1 MRWPPLS
8 GPWRAIPVL
17 GPTQILAW
25 GALFYPPVL
34 VMPLIAAERDWSLA
48 FCMGGFS
55 RGLLMA
61 GLVAPTV
68 GGLIDRYGGHWV
80 MAAGALVGALGVV
93 ALALTTNRANYLA
106 AGMAIGIAM
115 PASLYDPAFATL
127 GRIFGAE
134 ARRPITI
141 LTFIG
146 GFASTVSWPATYVL
160 IGHLSWKGAYFVY
173 AALLALVAA
182 PLLAFALPRERFKAR
197 ALAPGEVHVPPKT
210 LPARG
215 AVFTLIIVAFTAYAF
230 IPSAMS
236 AHLLAIF
243 DRLGIDYKVGVILGA
258 LFGPA
263 QVLSRLAEFLYAREV
278 HPLLIAR
285 FAVAL
290 TIAGFALI
298 FALGINLW
306 VATAFMVMFGVT
318 NGLMTIARGTVPLVL
333 FGAGGYGKIV
343 GKIAGPA
350 LAMQAAAPLVLALVA
365 ERLGDYHALGVVALF
380 AIAALTAFFVVR
392 RP

>member
-1 MRWPPLS
+1 MRWQRLS

-55 RGLLMA
+55 LGLLMA

-80 MAAGALVGALGVV
+80 MAGGALVGALGLL
-93 ALALTTNRANYLA
+93 ALALTAERVNFLA
-106 AGMAIGIAM
+106 AWMAIGVAM
-115 PASLYDPAFATL
+115 AASLYDPAFATL

-141 LTFIG
+141 LTFMG
-146 GFASTVSWPATYVL
+146 GFASTVSWPTTYVL
-160 IGHLSWKGAYFVY
+160 IEHLGWKGAYLVY
-173 AALLALVAA
+173 AALLAFVAA

-197 ALAPGEVHVPPKT
+197 PLAPGEVHLPPKT

-215 AVFTLIIVAFTAYAF
+215 AVFILVIVAFTAYAF
-230 IPSAMS
+230 IPSALS
-236 AHLLAIF
+236 AHMLAIF
-243 DRLGIDYKVGVILGA
+243 NRLGIDPKVAVGLGA

-263 QVLSRLAEFLYAREV
+263 QVLSRLAEFLYAREIR
-278 HPLLIAR
+278 PLVIAR

-290 TIAGFALI
+290 AVAGFALI
-298 FALGINLW
+298 FAFGISLW
-306 VATAFMVMFGVT
+306 VATAFVVMFGVT
-318 NGLMTIARGTVPLVL
+318 NGLMTIARGTVPLTL

-343 GKIAGPA
+343 GRIGGPA
-350 LAMQAAAPLVLALVA
+350 LVMQAAAPLVLAFVA
-365 ERLGDYHALGVVALF
+365 ERLSDYHALGVVALF
-380 AIAALTAFFVVR
+380 GVAALISFCLVR

>member
-1 MRWPPLS
+1 MPWKRVS

-55 RGLLMA
+55 LGLLMA

-80 MAAGALVGALGVV
+80 MAGGALVGALGLV

-106 AGMAIGIAM
+106 AWMAIGVAM
-115 PASLYDPAFATL
+115 AASLYDPAFATL

-160 IGHLSWKGAYFVY
+160 IEHFGWKGTYLLY

-197 ALAPGEVHVPPKT
+197 PLAPGEVHVPPKT
-210 LPARG
+210 LPAKG
-215 AVFTLIIVAFTAYAF
+215 PVFILIIVAFTAYAF

-263 QVLSRLAEFLYAREV
+263 QVLARLAEFLYAREI
-278 HPLLIAR
+278 HPLVIAR
-285 FAVAL
+285 CAVAL
-290 TIAGFALI
+290 LLAGFALM
-298 FALGINLW
+298 FALGVSLW
-306 VATAFMVMFGVT
+306 VATAFVVMFGVS
-318 NGLMTIARGTVPLVL
+318 NGLMTIGRGTVPLVL
-333 FGAGGYGKIV
+333 FGSAGYGKIV
-343 GKIAGPA
+343 GKIAGPS
-350 LAMQAAAPLVLALVA
+350 LVMQAAAPLVLAFVA
-365 ERLGDYHALGVVALF
+365 ERFGDYPALGVVALF
-380 AIAALTAFFVVR
+380 ALAALLAFFLVR

>member
-1 MRWPPLS
+1 MALNHLT

-55 RGLLMA
+55 LGLLMA

-80 MAAGALVGALGVV
+80 MAAGALVGALGLL

-106 AGMAIGIAM
+106 GWMAIGVAM
-115 PASLYDPAFATL
+115 AGSLYDPAFATL

-160 IGHLSWKGAYFVY
+160 IGYLGWKGAYLVY
-173 AALLALVAA
+173 AGLLAFAAA
-182 PLLAFALPRERFKAR
+182 PLLAFALPRERFKAQP
-197 ALAPGEVHVPPKT
+197 LKPGEVHVPPKT
-210 LPARG
+210 RPARG
-215 AVFTLIIVAFTAYAF
+215 AVFILVIVAFTAYAF

-243 DRLGIDYKVGVILGA
+243 DRLGIDPKVAVGLGA

-263 QVLSRLAEFLYAREV
+263 QVLSRLAEFLYAREI
-278 HPLLIAR
+278 HPLVIAR

-290 TIAGFALI
+290 TAAGFALI
-298 FALGINLW
+298 FAFGISLW
-306 VATAFMVMFGVT
+306 VAD
-318 NGLMTIARGTVPLVL
+318 GLRHHVRRHQRADDDRARHGPAHAVRGRGLRQDRGPDRRP
-333 FGAGGYGKIV
+333 GARDAGGRPPR
-343 GKIAGPA
+343 AR
-350 LAMQAAAPLVLALVA
+350 LRRRAASATTTRSAWSRFSA
-365 ERLGDYHALGVVALF
+365 S
-380 AIAALTAFFVVR
+380 R
-392 RP
+392 R

>member
-1 MRWPPLS
+1 
-8 GPWRAIPVL
+8 
-17 GPTQILAW
+17 
-25 GALFYPPVL
+25 
-34 VMPLIAAERDWSLA
+34 MPLIAAERDWSLA

-55 RGLLMA
+55 LGLLMA

-80 MAAGALVGALGVV
+80 MAAGALVGALGLV
-93 ALALTTNRANYLA
+93 ALALTMNRVNYLA
-106 AGMAIGIAM
+106 AWMAIGVAM
-115 PASLYDPAFATL
+115 AASLYDPAFATL

-146 GFASTVSWPATYVL
+146 GFASTVSWPLTYVL
-160 IGHLSWKGAYFVY
+160 IAYVGWKGAYLVY
-173 AALLALVAA
+173 AALLAFVAA

-197 ALAPGEVHVPPKT
+197 PLAPGEVEVPPKT
-210 LPARG
+210 LPAQG
-215 AVFTLIIVAFTAYAF
+215 VVFVLVIVAFSAYAF

-243 DRLGIDYKVGVILGA
+243 DRLGIDYKIGVILGA

-263 QVLSRLAEFLYAREV
+263 QVLARLAEFLYAREV
-278 HPLLIAR
+278 HPLVIAR

-290 TIAGFALI
+290 LLAGFALM
-298 FALGINLW
+298 LGFGISLW
-306 VATAFMVMFGVT
+306 VATAFVVMFGVS

-333 FGAGGYGKIV
+333 FGAAGYGKIV
-343 GKIAGPA
+343 GKIAGPS
-350 LAMQAAAPLVLALVA
+350 LVMQAAAPLVLAFIA
-365 ERLGDYHALGVVALF
+365 ERFGDYPALAVAAF
-380 AIAALTAFFVVR
+380 AAVAALTAFLLVR

>member
-1 MRWPPLS
+1 MPWKRLS

-55 RGLLMA
+55 LGLLMA

-80 MAAGALVGALGVV
+80 MAGGALVGAIGLV
-93 ALALTTNRANYLA
+93 ALVLTMNRINYLA
-106 AGMAIGIAM
+106 AWMAIGIAM
-115 PASLYDPAFATL
+115 AASLYDPAFATL

-141 LTFIG
+141 LTFVG
-146 GFASTVSWPATYVL
+146 GFASTVSWPATYLL
-160 IGHLSWKGAYFVY
+160 IEYVGWKGAYLVY

-197 ALAPGEVHVPPKT
+197 PLAPGEVHVPPKT

-215 AVFTLIIVAFTAYAF
+215 AVFILAIVAFSAYAF
-230 IPSAMS
+230 IPSALS
-236 AHLLAIF
+236 AHMLAIF
-243 DRLGIDYKVGVILGA
+243 DRLGMETKVAVGLVA

-263 QVLSRLAEFLYAREV
+263 QVLSRLAEFVWAREV
-278 HPLLIAR
+278 HPLVIAR

-290 TIAGFALI
+290 TVAGFALI
-298 FALGINLW
+298 FAFGINLW
-306 VATAFMVMFGVT
+306 VAAAFVVMFGVT

-333 FGAGGYGKIV
+333 FGSAGYGKIV
-343 GKIAGPA
+343 GKIAGPS
-350 LAMQAAAPLVLALVA
+350 LVMQAAAPLVLAFVA
-365 ERLGDYHALGVVALF
+365 EHLGDYHALGLVALF
-380 AIAALTAFFVVR
+380 ALAALAAFFLVR

>member
-1 MRWPPLS
+1 MRWSPLS

-55 RGLLMA
+55 LGLLMA
-61 GLVAPTV
+61 GLLAPTV

-80 MAAGALVGALGVV
+80 MAAGALVGALGLL
-93 ALALTTNRANYLA
+93 ALALTTNRVNFLA
-106 AGMAIGIAM
+106 AWMAIGVAM
-115 PASLYDPAFATL
+115 AGSLYDPAFATL

-141 LTFIG
+141 LTFMG

-160 IGHLSWKGAYFVY
+160 IEYLGWKGAYLVY
-173 AALLALVAA
+173 AGLLAFLAT
-182 PLLAFALPRERFKAR
+182 PLLAFALPRERFKAQP
-197 ALAPGEVHVPPKT
+197 LKPGEVHVPPKT

-215 AVFTLIIVAFTAYAF
+215 AVFILVIVAFTAYAF
-230 IPSAMS
+230 IPSALS
-236 AHLLAIF
+236 AHMLAIF
-243 DRLGIDYKVGVILGA
+243 DRLGIDPKVAVGLGA

-263 QVLSRLAEFLYAREV
+263 QVLSRLAEFLWAREI
-278 HPLLIAR
+278 HPLVIAR

-290 TIAGFALI
+290 TAAGFALI
-298 FALGINLW
+298 FAFGISLW
-306 VATAFMVMFGVT
+306 VATAFVIMFGVT

-343 GKIAGPA
+343 GRIGGPA
-350 LAMQAAAPLVLALVA
+350 LVMQAAAPLVLAFVA
-365 ERLGDYHALGVVALF
+365 ERLSDYHALGVVALF
-380 AIAALTAFFVVR
+380 GIAALISFCLVR

>member
-1 MRWPPLS
+1 MRWRLLS

-34 VMPLIAAERDWSLA
+34 VMPLIAAEREWSLA

-55 RGLLMA
+55 LGLLMA

-80 MAAGALVGALGVV
+80 MAAGALVGSLGLLV
-93 ALALTTNRANYLA
+93 LALTADRANFLVA
-106 AGMAIGIAM
+106 WMVIGIAM
-115 PASLYDPAFATL
+115 AASLYDPAFATL

-141 LTFIG
+141 LTFMG

-160 IGHLSWKGAYFVY
+160 IEQLGWKDAYLVY
-173 AALLALVAA
+173 AALLAFVAA

-197 ALAPGEVHVPPKT
+197 ALKPGEVHVPPKT
-210 LPARG
+210 LAPRG
-215 AVFTLIIVAFTAYAF
+215 AVFIFVIVAFTAYAF

-243 DRLGIDYKVGVILGA
+243 DRLGIDYQVGVILGA

-263 QVLSRLAEFLYAREV
+263 QVLSRLAEFIYAREI
-278 HPLLIAR
+278 HPLVIAR
-285 FAVAL
+285 FAVIL
-290 TIAGFALI
+290 TVAGFALV
-298 FALGINLW
+298 FAFGINLW
-306 VATAFMVMFGVT
+306 VAAAFVIMFGVT

-333 FGAGGYGKIV
+333 FGSAGYGKIV
-343 GKIAGPA
+343 GRIGGPA
-350 LAMQAAAPLVLALVA
+350 LVMQAAAPLVLALVA
-365 ERLGDYHALGVVALF
+365 ERFGDYYALGVVACF
-380 AIAALTAFFVVR
+380 ALAALCAFFLVR